1 MNEHLLRKIKSALL
15 ASFFFTLLLGLYLV
29 YESGSAEGS
38 FALIIVLLFALA
50 GNYLYGIPVSL
61 LIDSFTNKIV
71 KSHFFVSGFLHI
83 FFAFVS
89 YFIIKEFYYFAIICA
104 ALFFLSEEWQKV
116 KKQNFKWK
124 PMIVKSI
131 FMVGFTVLTLYL
143 SLYMHELL
151 EKKTNEYYLI
161 PAGYVGGVTV
171 IYDIEDEPQ
180 PNKVGDYNVIKIND
194 QGYGLTALP
203 EPEGTFNNKY
213 YYIDEEGRKEKIKEK
228 CIHIGSSGSTS
239 NDDRDFLYSSFTVI
253 NSNCTDHFSTYGS
266 QYLEDHSIGVE
277 EILQREG
284 FGDFGY

>member
-50 GNYLYGIPVSL
+50 GNFLYGIPVSL

-171 IYDIEDEPQ
+171 IYDIENEPQ

-213 YYIDEEGRKEKIKEK
+213 FYIDEEGRKEKIKEK
-228 CIHIGSSGSTS
+228 CIHIGGSGSTS